1 MQEHTA
7 KVVERDC
14 WLIGKHGL
22 EKVVDRLIPGI
33 AGKYSE
39 NVQEELKRMFMAVVK
54 LPRLQIPDFI
64 SIMAEKETRMCS
76 SRI

>member
-1 MQEHTA
+1 MNY
-7 KVVERDC
+7 KVEKRLFARKQVKNSVSVIPYPSDIPMVE
-14 WLIGKHGL
+14 
-22 EKVVDRLIPGI
+22 V
-33 AGKYSE
+33 
-39 NVQEELKRMFMAVVK
+39 MAVVK